1 MNRTY
6 IHYFIET
13 INMKNGIYRINCSV
27 VVMVSPPQRLYDKI
41 FKMSVPFVVIFI
53 SIQMGILLD
62 IAVLK
67 ELTRRPIQVLIGF
80 VCQYMLM
87 PLIAFSITKLFR
99 YKPLYG
105 LGLFVVGCCPGGSA
119 SNQWTIIF
127 DGDINLSAFMS
138 FASTVASFF
147 MMPIWLYTL
156 GQYAYLRELKIRVPF
171 FNLAQSLLRVIG
183 PLAIGMILVYF
194 IPKLKPLVQR
204 IVKPML
210 IFLIIYIFVFGSIAT
225 FYLFRYID
233 LKTALTAPLLPWIGF
248 LLGGFFAWICRQDW
262 KRIVTIGI
270 ETGKKH
276 LLINDNYY

>member
-1 MNRTY
+1 
-6 IHYFIET
+6 
-13 INMKNGIYRINCSV
+13 MKNGIYRINCSV

-80 VCQYMLM
+80 VCQYLFM

-99 YKPLYG
+99 YPPLYG

-156 GQYAYLRELKIRVPF
+156 GQYAYLRELKIRIPF
-171 FNLAQSLLRVIG
+171 LNLAQSLLTVIG
-183 PLAIGMILVYF
+183 PLAIGMILVHF

-210 IFLIIYIFVFGSIAT
+210 IFIIIYFFVFGA
-225 FYLFRYID
+225 FVNYYLFRYLD
-233 LKTALTAPLLPWIGF
+233 LKTALTAPFLPWIGF

-262 KRIVTIGI
+262 KRVLTIGI
-270 ETGKKH
+270 ETGKKN
-276 LLINDNYY
+276 IS

>member
-6 IHYFIET
+6 IDYFIET
-13 INMKNGIYRINCSV
+13 ININNGIHHINCSV
-27 VVMVSPPQRLYDKI
+27 VVMVSPPQRLYDRI

-87 PLIAFSITKLFR
+87 PLIAFSITKIFR
-99 YKPLYG
+99 YKPIYG
-105 LGLFVVGCCPGGSA
+105 LGLFVVGCCPGGSI

-138 FASTVASFF
+138 FASSVASFF

-156 GQYAYLRELKIRVPF
+156 GQYAYLRELKIRIPF

-183 PLAIGMILVYF
+183 PLLIGMILVYF
-194 IPKLKPLVQR
+194 IPKLKLLVQR
-204 IVKPML
+204 IVKPLL
-210 IFLIIYIFVFGSIAT
+210 IFLIIYILVFGSIST
-225 FYLFRYID
+225 FYLFRYLD

-248 LLGGFFAWICRQDW
+248 LLGGFFAAICRQDR

-276 LLINDNYY
+276 LLINGCYN